1 MLHFALP
8 NVAQIG
14 APPHAAGSAELLFY
28 TTVHCRLSSLAI
40 LSIKN
45 TLAKE
50 IDFYEAISKFAD
62 N

>member
-1 MLHFALP
+1 MFPKSARLPALR
-8 NVAQIG
+8 
-14 APPHAAGSAELLFY
+14 GSAELLFY
-28 TTVHCRLSSLAI
+28 TTGHCRLSSLAI
-40 LSIKN
+40 LYIKN